1 MMNVGRFRVK
11 SLVTVKTKPLQMS
24 WLKNLKLIFYKK

>member
-1 MMNVGRFRVK
+1 MGKNYHFWLMIDGRFRVK

-24 WLKNLKLIFYKK
+24 